1 MELIKKYFPN
11 LDPDQYRKYEQLYP
25 LYQEWNEKINLIS
38 RKDFQFLYE
47 RHVLHSLAIAK
58 TFNFPDNAV
67 IMDAGTG
74 GGFPGIPLA
83 IYFPNVNFHLV
94 DSTGKKIRAVE
105 NIAKNLDLK
114 NVRTEINRAELIN
127 NKYDYVVSRAVAPLQ
142 DIIKWTWKKI
152 LTNKNADP
160 KPGIIYLKGG
170 EVHEELNQ
178 IDYNYRIIRIKH
190 FFEEEFFEHKLVIH
204 IFR

>member
-1 MELIKKYFPN
+1 MELIKKYFPD
-11 LDPDQYRKYEQLYP
+11 LDPDQYRKYEQLRP
-25 LYQEWNEKINLIS
+25 LYQEWNNKINLIS

-58 TFNFPDNAV
+58 AFNFPNNTA

-105 NIAKNLDLK
+105 NIAQNLDLK

-127 NKYDYVVSRAVAPLQ
+127 NKYDYVVSRAVAPLK

-152 LTNKNADP
+152 LTGKNADP

-190 FFEEEFFEHKLVIH
+190 LFKEEFFEHKLIIH

>member
-11 LDPDQYRKYEQLYP
+11 LDTAQYGKYEQLHP

-58 TFNFPDNAV
+58 AFNFPDNSV

-83 IYFPNVNFHLV
+83 IYFPNVNFHLI

-105 NIAKNLDLK
+105 NIAQNLDLK

-127 NKYDYVVSRAVAPLQ
+127 NKYDYVVSRAVAPLK

-152 LTNKNADP
+152 LTGKNLDP

-190 FFEEEFFEHKLVIH
+190 FFEEDFFEHKLIIH

>member
-58 TFNFPDNAV
+58 AFNFPDNTA

-105 NIAKNLDLK
+105 NIAQNLDLK

-127 NKYDYVVSRAVAPLQ
+127 NKYDYVVSRAVAPLK

-152 LTNKNADP
+152 LTGKNADP

-190 FFEEEFFEHKLVIH
+190 LFKEEFFEYKLIIH